1 MIKVVVTDDHDL
13 IRFGLIKLIEQ
24 ESDIQIT
31 GECKSGSETLEMIK
45 KVPCDVLLLDLE
57 LPDRNGIEILKDLK
71 ILKPKLPVLIMTM
84 HDEQRFALRTIK
96 AGAAGYLNKDQSS
109 AELIKAI
116 RKVASGGKYLTPAV
130 AEKLADQYSDENI
143 DSPVENLSD
152 REFEVLRL
160 MASGL
165 TQVQIA
171 DKLCL
176 SLSTINTY
184 RSRLLEKLNLS
195 SNAQLIHFAITNNLV
210 D

>member
-24 ESDIQIT
+24 ESDIQIA
-31 GECKSGSETLEMIK
+31 GECKSGSETLEIIK
-45 KVPCDVLLLDLE
+45 KVPCDVLLLDIE

-96 AGAAGYLNKDQSS
+96 AGASGYLNKDQSS

-130 AEKLADQYSDENI
+130 AEKLAEQYSDENI

-160 MASGL
+160 MASGF

>member
-1 MIKVVVTDDHDL
+1 MIKVIVTDDHDL

-45 KVPCDVLLLDLE
+45 KNPCDVLLLDLE

-96 AGAAGYLNKDQSS
+96 AGASGYLNKDQSS

-130 AEKLADQYSDENI
+130 AEKLADQYSDENS

>member
-1 MIKVVVTDDHDL
+1 MIRVVITDDHEL

-24 ESDIQIT
+24 ESDIQIV
-31 GECKSGSETLEMIK
+31 GECKSGAETLETIK
-45 KVPCDVLLLDLE
+45 KVQCDVLLLDLE

-71 ILKPKLPVLIMTM
+71 ITKPKIPVLIMTM
-84 HDEQRFALRTIK
+84 HDEERFALRTIK
-96 AGAAGYLNKDQSS
+96 AGASGYLNKDQSS
-109 AELIKAI
+109 SELIKAI
-116 RKVASGGKYLTPAV
+116 RKIAGGGKYLTPSV
-130 AEKLADQYSDENI
+130 AEKLADQYSETAN
-143 DSPVENLSD
+143 SPIENLSD

-184 RSRLLEKLNLS
+184 RSRLLEKLNLN

>member
-1 MIKVVVTDDHDL
+1 MIRVVITDDHEL

-24 ESDIQIT
+24 ESDIQIV
-31 GECKSGSETLEMIK
+31 GECKSGAETLETIK
-45 KVPCDVLLLDLE
+45 KVQCDVLLLDLE

-71 ILKPKLPVLIMTM
+71 ITKPKIPVLIMTM
-84 HDEQRFALRTIK
+84 HDEERFALRTIK
-96 AGAAGYLNKDQSS
+96 AGASGYLNKDQSS
-109 AELIKAI
+109 SELIKAI
-116 RKVASGGKYLTPAV
+116 RKIAGGGKYLTPSV
-130 AEKLADQYSDENI
+130 AEKLADQYSETSN
-143 DSPVENLSD
+143 SPVENLSD

-160 MASGL
+160 MAAGL

-184 RSRLLEKLNLS
+184 RSRLLEKLNLN
-195 SNAQLIHFAITNNLV
+195 SNAQLIHFAITNDLV

>member
-1 MIKVVVTDDHDL
+1 MIRVVITDDHEL

-24 ESDIQIT
+24 ESDIQIV
-31 GECKSGSETLEMIK
+31 GECKSGAETLETIK
-45 KVPCDVLLLDLE
+45 KVQCDVLLLDLE

-71 ILKPKLPVLIMTM
+71 ITKPKIPVLIMTM
-84 HDEQRFALRTIK
+84 HDEERFALRTIK
-96 AGAAGYLNKDQSS
+96 AGASGYLNKDQSS
-109 AELIKAI
+109 SELIKAI
-116 RKVASGGKYLTPAV
+116 RKIAGGGKYLTPSV
-130 AEKLADQYSDENI
+130 AEKLADQYSETAN
-143 DSPVENLSD
+143 SPIENLSD

-160 MASGL
+160 MAPGL

-184 RSRLLEKLNLS
+184 RSRLLEKLNLN